1 MALWNGFALFQAL
14 RWAILSYRP
23 ALVDDAHGQNKTN
36 GARFTMYIKTPGKYI
51 MKTI

>member
-23 ALVDDAHGQNKTN
+23 ALVDDAWSIKRMVHGGQ
-36 GARFTMYIKTPGKYI
+36 
-51 MKTI
+51 TIRG